1 MIEVIEAR
9 KRYWRRSILQGASFT
24 VEKGTVTCLIGL
36 NGAGKSTLL
45 KAIMGLTP
53 LTSGRILVD
62 GEPIGP
68 AMYERVS
75 FIPDHLTLPPSMK
88 LWEGLR
94 FMAEFYANWNAEKA
108 AELMTFFRLSAS
120 DRIGNLSKGTA
131 AKFNLVTGLALDT
144 EYVLMD
150 EPFSGIDMFS
160 REMIADVFASDL
172 IEGRGVLLTTHEIGE
187 MEHLIDKAVLLSDG
201 VVVREFNCEAM
212 RVAEGKSVVD
222 VMREAY
228 RA

>member
-1 MIEVIEAR
+1 MIEIIEAR
-9 KRYWRRSILQGASFT
+9 KKILRRHILQGASFT
-24 VEKGTVTCLIGL
+24 VEKGAVTCLIGL
-36 NGAGKSTLL
+36 NGAGKSTIM

-53 LTSGRILVD
+53 LTSGRILID
-62 GEPIGP
+62 GQPISP

-94 FMAEFYANWNAEKA
+94 FMADFYANWNGAKAE
-108 AELMTFFRLSAS
+108 ELMKFFRLNAS

-131 AKFNLVTGLALDT
+131 AKFNLVTGLALESD
-144 EYVLMD
+144 YVLMD

-187 MEHLIDKAVLLSDG
+187 MEHLIDKAVLLADG
-201 VVVREFNCEAM
+201 VVLREFDCEAM

-228 RA
+228 LA

>member
-9 KRYWRRSILQGASFT
+9 KRYWRRTILQGVSFKA
-24 VEKGTVTCLIGL
+24 EKGAVTCLIGL
-36 NGAGKSTLL
+36 NGAGKSTLM

-53 LTSGRILVD
+53 LTSGRILID
-62 GEPIGP
+62 GHPIGP
-68 AMYERVS
+68 AVYERVS

-94 FMAEFYANWNAEKA
+94 FMADFYANWNGEKA
-108 AELMTFFRLSAS
+108 AELMKFFRLSAT

-131 AKFNLVTGLALDT
+131 AKFNLVTGLALDSD
-144 EYVLMD
+144 YVLMD

-187 MEHLIDKAVLLSDG
+187 MEHLIDQAVLLADG
-201 VVVREFNCEAM
+201 VVLRDFKCEAM
-212 RVAEGKSVVD
+212 RDAEGKSVVD

-228 RA
+228 LA